1 VSTDTWQPTFT
12 AVIWIPILLGKYSSY
27 LTNNAN
33 PIHSIGLTSQLPFLA
48 AAQWCDME
56 IVKGFSCA
64 CIRMGCDSVGGY
76 RRVTVSVDTA
86 VWQCRWIPPCDSVG
100 GYRRVTVSVDNA
112 VWQCRSGLNLPA
124 TCFSERFYS
133 RQDQTVSQPSR
144 PRSENVLE
152 NSVITRVS
160 SVGWVCGSE
169 VGEIQWICLL

>member
-1 VSTDTWQPTFT
+1 MSTDTWQPTFT

-64 CIRMGCDSVGGY
+64 CIRMG
-76 RRVTVSVDTA
+76 
-86 VWQCRWIPPCDSVG
+86 CDSVG